1 MIQAVIVWQDSDN
14 DEGTFAFNFK
24 SLTLDNIKTIAARFQ
39 KEHDVWVK
47 AEAKR
52 NPHKPTKKVP

>member
-14 DEGTFAFNFK
+14 EEGSFSFNFK
-24 SLTLDNIKTIAARFQ
+24 SLTDDDIRKIITKFQDESDRRRKAADR
-39 KEHDVWVK
+39 K
-47 AEAKR
+47 